1 MTNPLA
7 QDLGG
12 VVRLFHETS
21 GDTWAARGK
30 RVVSDPEFPVLRGHV
45 ADCVEDDDAAF
56 IAACHEFFRT
66 HSAEIAGALR
76 DAERYRWLRAQ
87 NAITETP
94 DSWTITRCDF
104 TDEDDPIRY
113 WVGDNLD
120 TAIDAAMQQGG
131 GGGDHG

>member
-21 GDTWAARGK
+21 GDTWAARGT

-76 DAERYRWLRAQ
+76 DAERLRHLIDNHQSLTPVEGGGWDVAVYSDHGV
-87 NAITETP
+87 ETVIA
-94 DSWTITRCDF
+94 SSS
-104 TDEDDPIRY
+104 DPR
-113 WVGDNLD
+113 
-120 TAIDAAMQQGG
+120 TAIDSAMQQGG
-131 GGGDHG
+131 GGGE